1 MVEGM
6 KQIQIESST
15 ALIDWLS
22 DNHQSDESYLLVTRK
37 KSEIEKYVSRD
48 EVLDALLAYVWI
60 DGRRFALD
68 EGRTMQLICKR
79 KQQKWTKSYRDRVER
94 LQANGQLHQSGLT
107 MIEHAK
113 QNGTWLANQDVDE
126 LVCPDD
132 LSHALSNHKGTEWWQ
147 NSAPSYQ
154 RNILRWLASAK
165 RQETRQKRCDE
176 IALACGKGQKIKNM

>member
-1 MVEGM
+1 MVGVM

-15 ALIDWLS
+15 ALIDWLC
-22 DNHQSDESYLLVTRK
+22 DNHQSDESYLLVTWK

-48 EVLDALLAYVWI
+48 EVLDALLAYGWI

-94 LQANGQLHQSGLT
+94 LQANGQLHESGLA
-107 MIEHAK
+107 MIEAAK

-176 IALACGKGQKIKNM
+176 IALACGKGKKIKNM